1 MRRFHRLQQ
10 RQPPMRLSAR
20 QLVLACFPAARAEQ
34 THPKRLNS
42 LVVLRHRKHPDVSS
56 IIYRLPSIPGGVWHF
71 FPVLRLPMISA
82 ATLTTEEVART
93 TSTDALAETRP
104 SEGSVRSCSP
114 RSLGAESHLGA
125 PLRLPA
131 QGCCRRLSLSAAAA
145 AAAVTAAPDHIKL
158 SYSSNNNFRLLHSGP
173 TYSQQWLW
181 EAPGEAEDD
190 EEEEELSGDNDE
202 KQ

>member
-1 MRRFHRLQQ
+1 MKESTRASFPPTPTAPASDETRR
-10 RQPPMRLSAR
+10 SAAGFG
-20 QLVLACFPAARAEQ
+20 LFPAARAEQ
-34 THPKRLNS
+34 THSKRLNS

-71 FPVLRLPMISA
+71 FSVLRLPMISA

-125 PLRLPA
+125 PLRLPT
-131 QGCCRRLSLSAAAA
+131 QGCCRRLSLSAAA

-181 EAPGEAEDD
+181 EAPGEAED
-190 EEEEELSGDNDE
+190 ELSGDDDE